1 MEQQFKAYW
10 FCVFLKAFSGIFLLI
25 NYLLGIDILFLF
37 KVPLILSSLIILFYH
52 VKKTFFFGFI
62 AALFSA
68 YVFLGTGVAIY
79 YGNSLSTKTLS
90 HLYTIFICMFG
101 VSFGYY
107 FARYYNKNIDGAVRK
122 YMQLLFFVTIVI
134 LLIYYY
140 SYYFTG
146 KIEYFGFDT
155 ELPTSIVF
163 FVGQGQ
169 TGLFVITILLIFL
182 SGKRSPLI
190 SVLVISLIFLIKAVN
205 FKKIKNLI
213 IGLLLLMSIS
223 VAIVVAYNNGL
234 LWRFESVI
242 AVDIEDE
249 DSFYTATSG
258 RSAEFMGILNHM
270 NADTKRW
277 YIGSGLGGA
286 YYIDIIRGDYEERYQ
301 HYTHLSLLSFVFL
314 FGVPFVILLVGYIF
328 FLVVKNFKYYK
339 NKYYLGMIVTFVSS
353 LFGAGMFVDSIFWVF
368 LGINAYM
375 RTASKDSSIICIK

>member
-1 MEQQFKAYW
+1 MQNQFKTYW
-10 FCVFLKAFSGIFLLI
+10 FFVFLKSLAGVLLLI
-25 NYLLGIDILFLF
+25 NYLVGIDILFLF
-37 KVPLILSSLIILFYH
+37 KIPLILSTLLLGYYH
-52 VKKTFFFGFI
+52 IKRKFFFGFI
-62 AALFSA
+62 AKLFLAFS
-68 YVFLGTGVAIY
+68 LLSTLVAIY
-79 YGNSLSTKTLS
+79 YSNALSGKTFS
-90 HLYTIFICMFG
+90 HLYTIFMCVFG

-107 FARYYNKNIDGAVRK
+107 FGKFYCINLDWSVRRYMK
-122 YMQLLFFVTIVI
+122 MLFFVTIPI

-140 SYYFTG
+140 CYYFTS

-163 FVGQGQ
+163 FVSQGQ
-169 TGLFVITILLIFL
+169 TGYFVATILLIIL

-190 SVLVISLIFLIKAVN
+190 SILSIGLIYMIKAINFRKVKSLVITVFVVLF
-205 FKKIKNLI
+205 
-213 IGLLLLMSIS
+213 IS
-223 VAIVVAYNNGL
+223 SFVAIAYNSGL

-242 AVDIEDE
+242 NVDIEDE
-249 DSFYTATSG
+249 DSFYIATSG

-314 FGVPFVILLVGYIF
+314 FGIPFTILLLSYII
-328 FLVVKNFKYYK
+328 FLIIKNFKYYN
-339 NKYYLGMIVTFVSS
+339 NKYYLGMIVTFISS

-368 LGINAYM
+368 LGVNAYM
-375 RTASKDSSIICIK
+375 RTASVDSPIISTK